1 MREDGETGRPS
12 VAPSPPRPLVPSPL
26 MPRPAAADPVIE
38 RLSLELRAAHEQVT
52 QLRGE
57 LEERNA
63 EVQLLHEI
71 ATALTAAASLEEMLE
86 FIAATA
92 VRVTE
97 TDSAS
102 IYVLDETKGELIL
115 RATHEAPTGL
125 VGRLRLKL
133 GEGITGEVTW
143 GSGLEAPPSGSEAEP
158 SLTHGS
164 SGQTTGCSGGTA
176 AISLV
181 SASSGL
187 EPEPLVLG
195 LTGSFG
201 GTRSESLF

>member
-115 RATHEAPTGL
+115 RATHDAPTGL

-133 GEGITGEVTW
+133 GEGITGWVARERQPRGRVRRHEQRP
-143 GSGLEAPPSGSEAEP
+143 GVRQPGRGRSLAAPAGDAAAGALSH
-158 SLTHGS
+158 LHGVLIRRKR
-164 SGQTTGCSGGTA
+164 TTATPG
-176 AISLV
+176 
-181 SASSGL
+181 
-187 EPEPLVLG
+187 
-195 LTGSFG
+195 
-201 GTRSESLF
+201 

>member
-1 MREDGETGRPS
+1 MSKGRNEERGMRNEESPDPPHSSSLRPHPLGR
-12 VAPSPPRPLVPSPL
+12 
-26 MPRPAAADPVIE
+26 DPVVE
-38 RLSLELRAAHEQVT
+38 RLRVELRAAHEQVT

-71 ATALTAAASLEEMLE
+71 ATALTAAAGREEMLV

-102 IYVLDETKGELIL
+102 IYVLDETTGELIL

-125 VGRLRLKL
+125 VGRLRLK
-133 GEGITGEVTW
+133 
-143 GSGLEAPPSGSEAEP
+143 
-158 SLTHGS
+158 
-164 SGQTTGCSGGTA
+164 
-176 AISLV
+176 
-181 SASSGL
+181 
-187 EPEPLVLG
+187 
-195 LTGSFG
+195 
-201 GTRSESLF
+201 

>member
-1 MREDGETGRPS
+1 MKQD
-12 VAPSPPRPLVPSPL
+12 
-26 MPRPAAADPVIE
+26 PAME
-38 RLSLELRAAHEQVT
+38 RLAAELWATQEQVT
-52 QLRGE
+52 HLRGE

-86 FIAATA
+86 FIAGTA

-115 RATHEAPTGL
+115 RATSTQYVGARAPAGL

-133 GEGITGEVTW
+133 GEGITGWVARERQPVILDKEAYNDPRFKYLPELKDEGYQSFLSIPMLVKNEVIGVLNVKTRQPHKYNPKQIRLLSAI
-143 GSGLEAPPSGSEAEP
+143 GAQAA
-158 SLTHGS
+158 
-164 SGQTTGCSGGTA
+164 A
-176 AISLV
+176 AIDGARLQ
-181 SASSGL
+181 
-187 EPEPLVLG
+187 E
-195 LTGSFG
+195 
-201 GTRSESLF
+201 